1 MLAGVAARAVP
12 VPLPPPGRTSPDFD
26 DDALPSGV
34 YKVAKNSQE
43 IKFSGR
49 SKQTTGGPW
58 AQVDMDAGVNWWLA
72 FQEAEIVNRNGGNKI
87 PMNNLGEE
95 DYKLF
100 QKDSVESYNE
110 TNDGEKKRALEA
122 LGLPEN
128 IDVDF
133 TFPQI
138 IEQVVFRS
146 IILPTV
152 AVRIYIQRDDG
163 TIECPD
169 TPYTRINQNGY
180 AVKDS
185 SPVSLLFTM
194 NYTTKTPNYQI
205 LKFYKEEPKSQEF

>member
-1 MLAGVAARAVP
+1 MLAGVAAGSVP
-12 VPLPPPGRTSPDFD
+12 VPLPPPGCTSPEFD

-152 AVRIYIQRDDG
+152 AVRIY
-163 TIECPD
+163 
-169 TPYTRINQNGY
+169 PYTRINQNGY

>member
-1 MLAGVAARAVP
+1 MLAGVAAGSVP
-12 VPLPPPGRTSPDFD
+12 VPLPPPGRTSPEFD
-26 DDALPSGV
+26 DDEPASGV
-34 YKVAKNSQE
+34 YKVAGNSQK
-43 IKFSGR
+43 IKFTAR
-49 SKQTTGGPW
+49 SNQTTGGLW
-58 AQVDMDAGVNWWLA
+58 AQVEMDAGVNWWLA
-72 FQEAEIVNRNGGNKI
+72 FQEAVIINRNGGNRI
-87 PMNNLGEE
+87 RMNNLAED

-100 QKDSVESYNE
+100 QEDSVKTYNE
-110 TNDGEKKRALEA
+110 ILEGEKKRALEA

-128 IDVDF
+128 INVDF

-146 IILPTV
+146 IILPPV

-180 AVKDS
+180 TVKDS
-185 SPVSLLFTM
+185 IPVSLLFTM

-205 LKFYKEEPKSQEF
+205 LKFYTEEPKSQQF